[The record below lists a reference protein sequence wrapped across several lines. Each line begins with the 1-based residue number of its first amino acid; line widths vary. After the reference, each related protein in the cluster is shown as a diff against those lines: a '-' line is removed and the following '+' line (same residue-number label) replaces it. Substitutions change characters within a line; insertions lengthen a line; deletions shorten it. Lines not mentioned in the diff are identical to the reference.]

1 MSLQAGSSTAC
12 PPEDYQQSSHHNH
25 HHQQNN
31 HQTSV
36 YAFSE
41 NELETVLNMF
51 QAPTGQP
58 EVERGYGFLHDHAQQ
73 LPGPAYYQPSYLRS
87 SPYGSP
93 EVASV
98 NAPNQHGHGQHATA
112 YYPSAP
118 SAYIQQHNPAPSYAN
133 ASAAKKKAGGAKAKA
148 VSRGGGIP
156 QGGIPNQFLPAKKK
170 SSAKG
175 GAGKNGQVSHS
186 VAEKQRRDR
195 INLLID
201 ELRELVPIDVEN
213 EGNESYAEAPGK
225 RPKHVVLRDAI
236 KFVKMTLQQ
245 QQQQS
250 AVQVKTKES
259 QESRAVARQ
268 SRSLSEDSASQDSET
283 FDTCDLQKGK
293 LEISVTETEES
304 TDVYAVNVSGK
315 DRNGL
320 LHDITRA
327 LRSMDLEIKTA
338 VISTETCG
346 AVSDTFE
353 VNKAFCS
360 LSVKE
365 IEDQLGETLRCEI
378 KRTKTTLDEGEKRKR
393 PGL

>member
-12 PPEDYQQSSHHNH
+12 PPEDYQH
-25 HHQQNN
+25 HHDHQHAPQHPN

-73 LPGPAYYQPSYLRS
+73 LPNPEYYQPSYLRS
-87 SPYGSP
+87 SQYGSP

-98 NAPNQHGHGQHATA
+98 HAPNEHGHTQHATA

-118 SAYIQQHNPAPSYAN
+118 SAYIQQHNQAPSYTKAVT
-133 ASAAKKKAGGAKAKA
+133 KKKAGGAKAKA
-148 VSRGGGIP
+148 ASKGGGIP
-156 QGGIPNQFLPAKKK
+156 QGGIPHQFLPAKKK
-170 SSAKG
+170 SLAKG

-201 ELRELVPIDVEN
+201 ELRELVPIDTEN
-213 EGNESYAEAPGK
+213 EGNESYAEDPGK

-250 AVQVKTKES
+250 VVQAKTKES
-259 QESRAVARQ
+259 QESQAAARQ
-268 SRSLSEDSASQDSET
+268 SRSLSSESASQESET
-283 FDTCDLQKGK
+283 FDNCDLQKDK
-293 LEISVTETEES
+293 LEISVTRTEEN

-327 LRSMDLEIKTA
+327 LRAMDLEIKTA
-338 VISTETCG
+338 VITTESCG
-346 AVSDTFE
+346 SVSDTFE

-365 IEDQLGETLRCEI
+365 IEEQLGETLKCEM